1 MREVVD
7 GVMCDTGNAQFVVG
21 YGRGRGRGRNTGA
34 LYVMPGPPRR
44 IFVVE
49 RRGAGGGDSGGGD
62 SGGGDSGGGEPA
74 VEMLDLGT
82 AHVLLGEWEALGR
95 IGRDVARMAA
105 GTLDA
110 VAGGREGGGTA

>member
-7 GVMCDTGNAQFVVG
+7 GVVCDTGNAQFVVG

-49 RRGAGGGDSGGGD
+49 RRGAGGGDSSGG
-62 SGGGDSGGGEPA
+62 SGGGDGEPA
-74 VEMLDLGT
+74 VELLDLGT
-82 AHVLLGEWEALGR
+82 AHVLLGEWEASGR
-95 IGRDVARMAA
+95 IDRDVARMAA